1 MEEVPRW
8 LCLLY
13 HVIHFPLPPNKSCKS
28 FPWNLAGKFS
38 CSLISIRYPCKMN
51 VLYFCIF
58 NQRVQ
63 IPQKLFGRCLHRSG
77 NSLCK
82 LMSTDLTVFMQHL
95 HWFWLQEWIT
105 MEVFPN
111 ISFGNGF
118 SKTWLLSKS
127 TSCITPCWNVTFT
140 QTEQIMSAYFFE
152 NIS

>member
-13 HVIHFPLPPNKSCKS
+13 HAIHFPLPPNKSYKS

-38 CSLISIRYPCKMN
+38 CSLISIRCLCKMN

-58 NQRVQ
+58 NQCVQ

-77 NSLCK
+77 NSLRK

-118 SKTWLLSKS
+118 SKMWLFSKS

-140 QTEQIMSAYFFE
+140 QTEQITSAYFFWKY
-152 NIS
+152 